1 MPNQYSA
8 KNELVDARAAL
19 KLLEDEAAELR
30 GKLHAAALDGN
41 REEYSRLQ
49 MAETSLPMRR
59 SEAERRL
66 LPLELAYAEQQ
77 REKLLAKRD
86 EATARIMEALER
98 VQAAQREV
106 TMAQGQRENATYEL
120 GTLRGRIKSLTFQ
133 AGRLGIAAQ
142 EPALE
147 EVPV

>member
-77 REKLLAKRD
+77 REKLLAKRA
-86 EATARIMEALER
+86 EATARIMEASER
-98 VQAAQREV
+98 VQTAQREV
-106 TMAQGQRENATYEL
+106 RLAQGQRESTTYEIGQLSSKIKDLSWKAERL
-120 GTLRGRIKSLTFQ
+120 GTT
-133 AGRLGIAAQ
+133 APA
-142 EPALE
+142 ALE
-147 EVPV
+147 EVTT

>member
-8 KNELVDARAAL
+8 KNELLDARAAL

-49 MAETSLPMRR
+49 MAETSLPLRR

-66 LPLELAYAEQQ
+66 LPLEIAYAEKQ
-77 REKLLAKRD
+77 EEAAFAKRAAAGD
-86 EATARIMEALER
+86 DILAASER
-98 VQAAQREV
+98 QQAAERE
-106 TMAQGQRENATYEL
+106 TRLAQGARETAQTEL
-120 GTLRGRIKSLTFQ
+120 DAARRKIRAITEQS
-133 AGRLGIAAQ
+133 GRLGLST
-142 EPALE
+142 ELE
-147 EVPV
+147 LEVTT